1 LEQKAASMTPEAPSD
16 NQLMERL
23 RDGDRAAGEVLFS
36 RHYQRVLN
44 IVWRHLGRQSEAE
57 DLAQEVFLRVYK
69 AAHRWEPRALFTT
82 WLFQITANL
91 CFNFTRDRRRRGRVL
106 SIGTGQPSDTG
117 EFDPVTVAPDKGA
130 ISAEEQVEQSETAR
144 AVREALDELPER
156 QRLAL
161 VMMHFGGLGHA
172 EIAEAIG
179 SNANAVK
186 QMCHRGRDALRE
198 KLRIRLKDEQLVMD
212 AEDE

>member
-1 LEQKAASMTPEAPSD
+1 MTPEAPSD
-16 NQLMERL
+16 NQLMEQL
-23 RDGDRAAGEVLFS
+23 RDGDRAAAEILFT

-69 AAHRWEPRALFTT
+69 AAGRWEPKAQFTT

-91 CFNFTRDRRRRGRVL
+91 CFNFGRDRKRRGKVL
-106 SIGTGQPSDTG
+106 SMGTGQPSDTG
-117 EFDPVTVAPDKGA
+117 EFDPVASAPDRDES
-130 ISAEEQVEQSETAR
+130 SAEDSVERSETAR

-156 QRLAL
+156 QRMAL
-161 VMMHFGGLGHA
+161 VMMHYGGLGHA
-172 EIAEAIG
+172 EIAEALG

-198 KLRIRLKDEQLVMD
+198 KLRVRLKDETLGM
-212 AEDE
+212 ED